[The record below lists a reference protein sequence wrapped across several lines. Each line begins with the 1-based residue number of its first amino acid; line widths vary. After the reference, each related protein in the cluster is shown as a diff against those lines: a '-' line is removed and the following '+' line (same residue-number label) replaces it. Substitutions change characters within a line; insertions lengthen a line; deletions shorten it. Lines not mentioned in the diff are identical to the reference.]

1 MRRSRLALAVV
12 ASALL
17 PLRAGALQDA
27 PQPPKTPVFAAGTE
41 VVLVDFVVSDS
52 KRRLVGGLTAAD
64 FVVKEDGKER
74 PVVSFR
80 AFERPVAPP
89 TPPGE
94 APMIVVEPPQP
105 GVPFTG
111 AVTVLLIDDG
121 QLTPPQMAR
130 LRPSLK
136 SLLAKMEER
145 SGGLAILAPWSKLS
159 VARLLPGGTADL
171 SAAVDRIQG
180 RARES
185 DRMFP
190 VSDAEAID
198 AERGDPAIISRLT
211 LRFVALNPGMEPDQ
225 AQAVVRGRAAEVARE
240 ARIRR
245 EDVYGVLF
253 RALDWLAKQPGRH
266 SVVMVSAGFA
276 YDPDDTKQREIATRS
291 LRANAPIHFLDA
303 RGLQG
308 LGLFQGVEFGPS
320 MDREAGETPFAWSD
334 ASAGATNLADDTGG
348 VTVRNT
354 NDFTK
359 GLGELLETMDTYYV
373 IGYEPP
379 EHEKPGFHKIKVE
392 VKSKDLKVRARKG
405 YFDKPPAPGKP

>member
-1 MRRSRLALAVV
+1 MQ
-12 ASALL
+12 
-17 PLRAGALQDA
+17 AGAAQGS
-27 PQPPKTPVFAAGTE
+27 PQPPRPPVFAASTE
-41 VVLVDFVVSDS
+41 VVLVDFVVSDG
-52 KRRLVGGLTAAD
+52 KRRLIGGLTADD

-80 AFERPVAPP
+80 AFERPAPPP
-89 TPPGE
+89 TPPGQ

-121 QLTPPQMAR
+121 QISPPQMAR
-130 LRPSLK
+130 LRPALK
-136 SLLAKMEER
+136 GLLAKMEER
-145 SGGLAILAPWSKLS
+145 SGGLAVLAPWSKLS

-171 SAAVDRIQG
+171 AAAVDRIQG
-180 RARES
+180 RAMES
-185 DRMFP
+185 DRQFP
-190 VSDAEAID
+190 VSDTEAFD
-198 AERGDPAIISRLT
+198 AERGDPSILARLA
-211 LRFVALNPGMEPDQ
+211 LRFVALNPGLDPDQ
-225 AQAVVRGRAAEVARE
+225 AQVMARGRAAEVARE
-240 ARIRR
+240 ARVRR

-276 YDPDDTKQREIATRS
+276 YDPDDSKQREVATRS

-308 LGLFQGVEFGPS
+308 LGLFQGVEFGPA

-334 ASAGATNLADDTGG
+334 ASAGATNLAEDTGG

-379 EHEKPGFHKIKVE
+379 GHGKPGFRRIKVE
-392 VKSKDLKVRARKG
+392 LKGQAKARGLKVRARKG
-405 YFDKPPAPGKP
+405 YFDTPSASGKP